1 MSCFSHQQRPDV
13 FLANENFP
21 APSVSLLRQQGF
33 EVHSIVEE
41 NRGLDDISVIGLARE
56 HGLVILTFDR
66 DYGEIICRGPMDNP
80 PSVVFFRTKGQQP
93 QDAGKMLLNLI
104 KKGQLRLLGAFTVI
118 TDIGIR
124 QRIYG

>member
-1 MSCFSHQQRPDV
+1 
-13 FLANENFP
+13 
-21 APSVSLLRQQGF
+21 
-33 EVHSIVEE
+33 
-41 NRGLDDISVIGLARE
+41 
-56 HGLVILTFDR
+56 
-66 DYGEIICRGPMDNP
+66 MDNP